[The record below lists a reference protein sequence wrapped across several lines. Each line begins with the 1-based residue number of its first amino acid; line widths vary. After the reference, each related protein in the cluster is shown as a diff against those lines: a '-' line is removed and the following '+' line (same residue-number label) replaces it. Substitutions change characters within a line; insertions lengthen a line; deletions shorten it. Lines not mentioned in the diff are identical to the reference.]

1 MSVFFHAA
9 MVTVLGWGPAR
20 RKLLVVTELAQKEK
34 RADRHGCAP
43 SKLISHLNVDKWL
56 GKQTCRRENRDSHKL
71 ETALGKEQPRK
82 TTVRIVLLTESD
94 MNCR

>member
-20 RKLLVVTELAQKEK
+20 RKLLVVTELAQKEN